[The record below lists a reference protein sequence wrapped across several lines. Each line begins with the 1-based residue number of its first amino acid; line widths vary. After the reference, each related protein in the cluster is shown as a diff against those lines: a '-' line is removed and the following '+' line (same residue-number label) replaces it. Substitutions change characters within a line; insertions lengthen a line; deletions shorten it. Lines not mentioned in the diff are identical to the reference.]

1 MPTSES
7 ARRAAIKYKRANIK
21 RIALE
26 VQKSE
31 YQKILHHAQSA
42 GETVNGY
49 IKKAIRARMEVENDV

>member
-7 ARRAAIKYKRANIK
+7 ARRASIKYKKANIK

-31 YQKILHHAQSA
+31 YQKIIHHSQCA

-49 IKKAIRARMEVENDV
+49 IKKAIRARMEVENNV